1 MFHVF
6 DAYPNVMACVASG
19 AHIIFVTPQ
28 GYRGE
33 GVFDN
38 FWSLVEKWKASFI
51 TIVPTAAAELMQ
63 RPINADVSSLKI
75 RFMRICPLTARLIFK
90 KFEAST
96 GIKIIEGYGMTE
108 TTCLVSGN
116 PVDGGVRKIG
126 SVGIPFPY
134 TKVKI
139 AKRV

>member
-1 MFHVF
+1 MNRALTSWSEKESVLCPLPMFHVF
-6 DAYPNVMACVASG
+6 AAYPNVMACVASG

-63 RPINADVSSLKI
+63 RPINADVSSLKYAL
-75 RFMRICPLTARLIFK
+75 CGSAPLPQDLFK

-108 TTCLVSGN
+108 ATCLVSGN
-116 PVDGGVRKIG
+116 PLMVV
-126 SVGIPFPY
+126 
-134 TKVKI
+134 
-139 AKRV
+139 